1 MWPFSKRT
9 KKVSLSNLYYSQLD
23 ITEKFGDNLNLK
35 PEEWIK
41 TFPLNLI
48 DKNPEL
54 SGLPPVNST
63 IEKVYETA
71 QKLSAIREQINMP
84 TDGVYCPV
92 CHIANIE
99 LSKLRKPCSKCG
111 RELLRF
117 GWD

>member
-1 MWPFSKRT
+1 MWPFSKKN
-9 KKVSLSNLYYSQLD
+9 KKVALSNLYYSQVD

-48 DKNPEL
+48 
-54 SGLPPVNST
+54 
-63 IEKVYETA
+63 EKVYKTA
-71 QKLSAIREQINMP
+71 QKLSAIREQINIP
-84 TDGVYCPV
+84 TDGVYRPV

-99 LSKLRKPCSKCG
+99 LSKLHKPCPRCG
-111 RELLRF
+111 RKLLKF